1 MKAEKIRYKHI
12 FKRTV
17 KHEYG
22 TYDYFVVHINKDY
35 NQNYLGCSRKLEKC
49 VEILLDY
56 AEKNNINEY
65 QLLR

>member
-1 MKAEKIRYKHI
+1 MKTEKIRYKHI

-35 NQNYLGCSRKLEKC
+35 KQNYLGCSRKLEKC

>member
-1 MKAEKIRYKHI
+1 MKTEKIRYKHI

-35 NQNYLGCSRKLEKC
+35 KQNYLGCSRKIEKC

>member
-1 MKAEKIRYKHI
+1 MKTEKIRYKHI

-35 NQNYLGCSRKLEKC
+35 KQNYLGCSRKLEKC

-56 AEKNNINEY
+56 AQKNNINEY

>member
-1 MKAEKIRYKHI
+1 MKTEKIRYKHI

-22 TYDYFVVHINKDY
+22 TYDYFVVHINKDCK
-35 NQNYLGCSRKLEKC
+35 QNYLGCSRKLEKC